1 MVDKDGGKAA
11 TVPPAGMKHVQR
23 QASRHPSR
31 QPSIKD
37 IARLARV
44 SHPTV
49 SRALQN
55 SPLVNAETAARIRKI
70 AEDAGYRVSAVAR
83 GLVTRRTRTIGLVV
97 TTVDDPFASEVA
109 CGIEEIA
116 NDHLYAVILANSH
129 ADPERERRVVQELA
143 ERRVDGIIVTSSR
156 VGALYL
162 PLLKE
167 LEVPIVLVNDQY
179 PGEFVHSVM
188 IANREG
194 TRAATEHL
202 IGLGHR
208 RIAYLGDRN
217 GYQSDAERFGGYKE
231 ALAAAGIAFAPELAV
246 EGDSRPEAAIAA
258 MDALLQLKHSPTAVV
273 CYNDMTALGA
283 MRAIRA
289 RGLRVPEDVSV
300 TGFDDLFFAAYLTP
314 ALTTVRQPMRRMGQ
328 MAMENLFKLMSGQTS
343 GQNSAVQVKVEAE
356 LIVRGSTGK
365 AHKREGHHA

>member
-1 MVDKDGGKAA
+1 
-11 TVPPAGMKHVQR
+11 VP
-23 QASRHPSR
+23 SRSPSR

-55 SPLVNAETAARIRKI
+55 SPLVNADTAAKIRKI
-70 AEDAGYRVSAVAR
+70 AEDQGYRASAVAR

-97 TTVDDPFASEVA
+97 TTVDDPFASEVTS
-109 CGIEEIA
+109 GIEEIA
-116 NDHLYAVILANSH
+116 NNHGYAVILANSH

-167 LEVPIVLVNDQY
+167 LDVPIVLLNDQH

-188 IANREG
+188 IANQEG

-202 IGLGHR
+202 IALGHR

-217 GYQSDAERFGGYKE
+217 GYQSDAERRAGYSE
-231 ALAAAGIAFAPELAV
+231 ALAAAGIDFAPDLV
-246 EGDSRPEAAIAA
+246 LEGDGRPEAAIEA
-258 MDALLQLKHSPTAVV
+258 MGKLLRLSHPPTAVC

-300 TGFDDLFFAAYLTP
+300 TGFDDLFFAAYLSP
-314 ALTTVRQPMRRMGQ
+314 ALTTVRQPMRAMGQ
-328 MAMENLFKLMSGQTS
+328 MAMENLFKLMSGPIS
-343 GQNSAVQVKVEAE
+343 GQDSVAQIRVESE

-365 AHKREGHHA
+365 ASKREARHA

>member
-1 MVDKDGGKAA
+1 VEKDWGKA
-11 TVPPAGMKHVQR
+11 TGVPHGAVRRALAVAQQP
-23 QASRHPSR
+23 SSR

-55 SPLVNAETAARIRKI
+55 SPLVNAETAAKIRKI
-70 AEDAGYRVSAVAR
+70 AEEQGYRASAVAR

-97 TTVDDPFASEVA
+97 TTADDPFSSAVA
-109 CGIEEIA
+109 CGVEETA
-116 NDHLYAVILANSH
+116 NDHRYAVILANSH
-129 ADPERERRVVQELA
+129 ADPERERRMVEELA
-143 ERRVDGIIVTSSR
+143 ERRVDGIIVASSR

-162 PLLKE
+162 PLFKE

-179 PGEFVHSVM
+179 RGEFVHSVT
-188 IANREG
+188 IANQEG

-202 IGLGHR
+202 IALGHR

-217 GYQSDAERFGGYKE
+217 GYQSDAARLAGYKA
-231 ALAAAGIAFAPELAV
+231 ALAREGIGFAPELVVA
-246 EGDSRPEAAIAA
+246 GDGRPEEAIEG
-258 MDALLQLKHSPTAVV
+258 MHELLRLNTPPTAVC

-289 RGLRVPEDVSV
+289 RRLRVPEDISV
-300 TGFDDLFFAAYLTP
+300 TGFDDLFFAAYLAP
-314 ALTTVRQPMRRMGQ
+314 ALTTVRQPMRQMGQ
-328 MAMENLFKLMSGQTS
+328 MAMENLFKLMSGQES
-343 GQNSAVQVKVEAE
+343 VAQVKLEAE

-365 AHKREGHHA
+365 PPTWEERDE